1 MTLGQSI
8 IVGLV
13 YFLVGFSFFTNY
25 TTYYRPIL
33 CGTIVGAVLGDIR
46 TGAVLG
52 AQINLIYIGYM
63 SVGGSSPGD
72 PALAGVV
79 GVAFCIANHL
89 DMEVGLALAVPVGL
103 LGNFTYVFRMTTNA
117 MWIRV
122 AEKFINEGKEDA
134 LFLPAVVFPFCYQ
147 ALLAW
152 LPVTLLLYFGGN
164 AIGSLADL
172 LNGPVLKAVSVVGG
186 MMPAIGIGINLN
198 SIFKGNARIFLFV
211 GFALAVFLGL
221 NTIAVTIFGLAAAI
235 IYTQLED
242 AAKAA

>member
-13 YFLVGFSFFTNY
+13 YFLVTFSFLASY
-25 TTYYRPIL
+25 TTYYRPIV
-33 CGTIVGAVLGDIR
+33 CGTIVGAILGDIR
-46 TGAVLG
+46 TGAIIG

-117 MWIRV
+117 MWIRM
-122 AEKFINEGKEDA
+122 AEKMINEGKEDQ
-134 LFLPAVVFPFCYQ
+134 LIFPTVIFPFFYHG
-147 ALLAW
+147 LLSW
-152 LPVTLLLYFGGN
+152 VPVTLLLYLGGN
-164 AIGSLADL
+164 AIGSLADV

-198 SIFKGNARIFLFV
+198 AIFKGNARIFLFV
-211 GFALAVFLGL
+211 GFALAVFLNL
-221 NTIAVTIFGLAAAI
+221 NTVAITIFGLAAAI